1 MNSFKKEFNVHSRK
15 LPSKKVRDWLT
26 EKFQDRTISNKMK
39 IVWPPKSPDML
50 PLDYWFWGACD
61 QYIKETKPK
70 SIEELMEHVSDYAR
84 ILPKQD
90 VYKAVMDIYKRV
102 GCCWRL
108 VVEHLHL
115 G

>member
-1 MNSFKKEFNVHSRK
+1 
-15 LPSKKVRDWLT
+15 
-26 EKFQDRTISNKMK
+26 MK

-70 SIEELMEHVSDYAR
+70 SIEELMEHVYDYAR

-90 VYKAVMDIYKRV
+90 VYKAVMDIYKRA
-102 GCCWRL
+102 GCCLEAGGGAFESRL
-108 VVEHLHL
+108 KSYKRKQKLFGHALVIYFGSSHPLL
-115 G
+115 K